1 LKNLQRKDDPA
12 MDQETEDLEIED
24 VVGDYERLESRLK
37 QSAPGK
43 VLQ

>member
-1 LKNLQRKDDPA
+1 LTNLQRKDDRA
-12 MDQETEDLEIED
+12 MDQETEELEIED

-37 QSAPGK
+37 QSAHSK